1 MTPASE
7 QALAILRRT
16 DQFEWYVIP
25 LLAFVVFAYVS
36 QLQRKNWDAVL
47 MGLILSAAELS
58 WEMAN
63 ALLLHFTGYA
73 ALWTTPGDTAYLIL
87 VGINIEIFFMFA
99 VAGLVLVMALP
110 QDRGQRILG
119 IPNRLFVPTV
129 FALFCALVETLL
141 NRVGALV
148 WAYRYWSWPHVWT
161 VFLGYALPMLATAWL
176 YDRLS
181 LRAKARVLLA
191 CIAVDVVL
199 WIVFVDV
206 LGWI

>member
-1 MTPASE
+1 MTPASQ
-7 QALAILRRT
+7 QALAILRST
-16 DQFEWYVIP
+16 EHFQWYVIP

-36 QLQRKNWDAVL
+36 QIQRKNWDAVL
-47 MGLILSAAELS
+47 MGLILSAAEFS
-58 WEMAN
+58 WEMFN
-63 ALLLHFTGYA
+63 ALILHFTGYS

-110 QDRGQRILG
+110 QERGLRILG
-119 IPNRLFVPTV
+119 VPNRLLVPTV
-129 FALFCALVETLL
+129 FAAFCALVETLL

-148 WAYRYWSWPHVWT
+148 WAYKYWSWPHVWT

-181 LRAKARVLLA
+181 VRAKARALVICLV
-191 CIAVDVVL
+191 VDVVL
-199 WIVFVDV
+199 WVVFVDV
-206 LGWI
+206 LRWI